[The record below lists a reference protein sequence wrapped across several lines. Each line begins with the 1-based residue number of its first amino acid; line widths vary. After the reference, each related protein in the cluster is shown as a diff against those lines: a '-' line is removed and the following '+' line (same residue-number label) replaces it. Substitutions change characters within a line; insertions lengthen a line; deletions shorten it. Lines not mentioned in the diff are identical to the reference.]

1 MTLVG
6 KIFTV
11 LIFVMSIVFMSFAVM
26 VFATH
31 KNWKEYADNA
41 APGPGQK
48 LGLKQQYEQ
57 LEQLK
62 KQADA
67 QLTTLKNE
75 LAEEQASR
83 KQALAAL
90 QSQLSQALQNLA
102 NKQTEYDRLLADNT
116 TATQAAKEAQTR
128 LAALEAENMA
138 RREELRTVQRD
149 LDNKFEQVVTLTD
162 QLNQAESLKA
172 ILDERNKE
180 ATFQMAQ
187 MKMVMDRN
195 GLTIDSLVSHIPPK
209 VDAVVLEVS
218 DKDLIE
224 VSIGSDDGIKEG
236 HSMEIYRGNSYLGRI
251 VIRRT
256 TGDRAVGQLIK
267 ELQRGQIKRGDRV
280 TTKFS

>member
-11 LIFVMSIVFMSFAVM
+11 LIFVMSIVFMSFSVM

-31 KNWKEYADNA
+31 KNWKLLADNA
-41 APGPGQK
+41 TPAAGQK
-48 LGLKQQYEQ
+48 LGLKQQ
-57 LEQLK
+57 LEGLQQLK
-62 KQADA
+62 KEADE
-67 QLTTLKNE
+67 QLTALKME
-75 LAEEQASR
+75 LSEEQAAR

-90 QSQLSQALQNLA
+90 QTQLTANEQKLTAQQA
-102 NKQTEYDRLLADNT
+102 EYDRLLADNT
-116 TATQAAKEAQTR
+116 TATQTAKEAQAR
-128 LAALEAENMA
+128 LAALEAENLA
-138 RREELRTVQRD
+138 RREELRTIMKD
-149 LDNKFEQVVTLTD
+149 LDDKFAQVVTLTD

-180 ATFQMAQ
+180 AAFQMAQ

-218 DKDLIE
+218 DKDLVEI
-224 VSIGSDDGIKEG
+224 SIGSDDGIKVG
-236 HSMEIYRGNSYLGRI
+236 HSMEVYRGNSYLGRI

-256 TGDRAVGQLIK
+256 SGDRAVGQLIK

>member
-1 MTLVG
+1 
-6 KIFTV
+6 
-11 LIFVMSIVFMSFAVM
+11 MSFAVM

-41 APGPGQK
+41 SPGPGQK

-67 QLTTLKNE
+67 QLTASKNE
-75 LAEEQASR
+75 LAEEQAAR
-83 KQALAAL
+83 KQALGAL
-90 QSQLSQALQNLA
+90 QSQLSQALSKLA
-102 NKQTEYDRLLADNT
+102 AQQTEYDRLLADNT
-116 TATQAAKEAQTR
+116 TATQTAKEAQAR

-138 RREELRTVQRD
+138 RREELRTVQKD
-149 LDNKFEQVVTLTD
+149 LDDKFSQVVTLTD

-172 ILDERNKE
+172 ILDERNRE
-180 ATFQMAQ
+180 AAFQMAQ

-195 GLTIDSLVSHIPPK
+195 GLTVDSLVSHIPPK

-236 HSMEIYRGNSYLGRI
+236 HSMEIYRGNTYLGRI

>member
-1 MTLVG
+1 
-6 KIFTV
+6 
-11 LIFVMSIVFMSFAVM
+11 
-26 VFATH
+26 
-31 KNWKEYADNA
+31 
-41 APGPGQK
+41 
-48 LGLKQQYEQ
+48 
-57 LEQLK
+57 
-62 KQADA
+62 
-67 QLTTLKNE
+67 
-75 LAEEQASR
+75 
-83 KQALAAL
+83 
-90 QSQLSQALQNLA
+90 
-102 NKQTEYDRLLADNT
+102 LLADNT
-116 TATQAAKEAQTR
+116 TATQTAKDAQAR
-128 LAALEAENMA
+128 LAALEAENLA
-138 RREELRTVQRD
+138 RREELRTVQKD
-149 LDNKFEQVVTLTD
+149 LDDKFAQVVTLTD

-218 DKDLIE
+218 DKDLLE
-224 VSIGSDDGIKEG
+224 VSIGSDDGIKVG
-236 HSMEIYRGNSYLGRI
+236 HSMEIYRGNTYLGRI

>member
-31 KNWKEYADNA
+31 KNWKLYADNA
-41 APGPGQK
+41 APKGGEK

-57 LEQLK
+57 LEILK
-62 KQADA
+62 KQADDNLNA
-67 QLTTLKNE
+67 LKND
-75 LAEEQASR
+75 LANEQAAR

-90 QSQLSQALQNLA
+90 QSQLTQTLSKLA
-102 NKQTEYDRLLADNT
+102 AQQQEYDRLLADNT
-116 TATQAAKEAQTR
+116 TATTTAKEAQAR
-128 LAALEAENMA
+128 LAALEAENLA
-138 RREELRTVQRD
+138 RREELRTVQKD
-149 LDNKFEQVVTLTD
+149 LDDKFAQVVKLTD
-162 QLNQAESLKA
+162 DLNQAESLKA
-172 ILDERNKE
+172 LLDERNKE
-180 ATFQMAQ
+180 AAFQMAQ

-218 DKDLIE
+218 DKDLVEI
-224 VSIGSDDGIKEG
+224 SIGSDDGLKVG
-236 HSMEIYRGNSYLGRI
+236 HSMEIYRGNTYLGRI

-256 TGDRAVGQLIK
+256 TGDRAVGQLVK
-267 ELQRGQIKRGDRV
+267 ELQRGQIKKGDRV

>member
-83 KQALAAL
+83 KQALGAL

>member
-31 KNWKEYADNA
+31 KNWKQYADNA
-41 APGPGQK
+41 TPGPGQK

-57 LEQLK
+57 LQQLK
-62 KQADA
+62 KQADD
-67 QLTTLKNE
+67 QLTALKNE
-75 LAEEQASR
+75 LAEEQAAR
-83 KQALAAL
+83 KHALAAL
-90 QSQLSQALQNLA
+90 QSQLTQTLSSLA
-102 NKQTEYDRLLADNT
+102 AKQSEYDRLLADNT
-116 TATQAAKEAQTR
+116 TATQTAKAAQER
-128 LAALEAENMA
+128 LQALEAENLA
-138 RREELRTVQRD
+138 RREELRTVQKD
-149 LDNKFEQVVTLTD
+149 LDDKFAQVVKLTD
-162 QLNQAESLKA
+162 DLNQAESLKA
-172 ILDERNKE
+172 LLDERNKE
-180 ATFQMAQ
+180 AAFQMAQ

-218 DKDLIE
+218 DKDLVEI
-224 VSIGSDDGIKEG
+224 SIGSDDGLKVG

-256 TGDRAVGQLIK
+256 SGDRAVGQLVK
-267 ELQRGQIKRGDRV
+267 ELQRGQIKKGDRV

>member
-41 APGPGQK
+41 SPGPGQK

-67 QLTTLKNE
+67 QLTASKNE
-75 LAEEQASR
+75 LAEEQAAR
-83 KQALAAL
+83 KQALGAL
-90 QSQLSQALQNLA
+90 QSQLSQALSKLA
-102 NKQTEYDRLLADNT
+102 AQQTEYDRLLADNT
-116 TATQAAKEAQTR
+116 TATQTAKEAQAR

-138 RREELRTVQRD
+138 RREELRTVQKD
-149 LDNKFEQVVTLTD
+149 LDDKFSQVVTLTD

-172 ILDERNKE
+172 ILDERNRE
-180 ATFQMAQ
+180 AAFQMAQ

-195 GLTIDSLVSHIPPK
+195 GLTVDSLVSHIPPK

-236 HSMEIYRGNSYLGRI
+236 HSMEIYRGNTYLGRI